1 MTTEFDLT
9 IELPTRT
16 FLHTKAQGVILPAVR
31 ADVEILPDR
40 APSVFVLD
48 YGLLQILSSK
58 GEVLDKYFIYSGLA
72 DVAQDKCK
80 VMTQD
85 IVPFSDISISSAKE
99 KAAAARDENERLF
112 YSMIV
117 NYLVGTRKRYLRTLN
132 VFSRK
137 KGKVVFRKPKESGV
151 SPEQAGE

>member
-1 MTTEFDLT
+1 M
-9 IELPTRT
+9 
-16 FLHTKAQGVILPAVR
+16 ILPAVR
-31 ADVEILPDR
+31 ADVEVLPDR

-85 IVPFSDISISSAKE
+85 IVPFGDVSISSAKE
-99 KAAAARDENERLF
+99 KAAAARDGNERLF
-112 YSMIV
+112 YSMIAD
-117 NYLVGTRKRYLRTLN
+117 YLVGARKRYLRTLN

-137 KGKVVFRKPKESGV
+137 KGKIVLKKPKPV
-151 SPEQAGE
+151 DLPPEPVGE